1 MLAAPLIP
9 IVHQTS
15 GLLFIDKPPGLAF
28 HASPSGDPGVLPLL
42 RQQIDDERIY
52 SVHRLDRVTS
62 GLLMIARSAEAAS
75 AVGVL
80 LREHRIHKYYV
91 ALSARKPKKKMGAIV
106 GDMER
111 SRRGAWK
118 LLRSTERPAV
128 TSFVTRSVA
137 EGSDDEAARRAF
149 LLKPRTG
156 RTHQLRVAMKALG
169 SPILGDGLYA
179 AAADAAQEERAYPHA
194 SALRIPA
201 GHAALSADGAPIDVV
216 CAPTAG
222 AAFDTEGF
230 RDVWDRWFGFD
241 ELGAGDWFAGTPVSS
256 SSREPK

>member
-1 MLAAPLIP
+1 MIASPLS

-15 GLLFIDKPPGLAF
+15 GLLFIDKPPGLSF
-28 HASPSGDPGVLPLL
+28 HASAEGDPGVLPLL
-42 RQQIDDERIY
+42 REQIDDERLY

-75 AVGVL
+75 AVGTL

-91 ALSARKPKKKMGAIV
+91 ALSARKPKKKMGSIV

-111 SRRGAWK
+111 SRRGSWK
-118 LLRSTERPAV
+118 LLRSTERPAA
-128 TSFVTRSVA
+128 TSFITQSVA
-137 EGSDDEAARRAF
+137 DGSDDAALRAF

-179 AAADAAQEERAYPHA
+179 AAADAAQEERAYLHA

-201 GHAALSADGAPIDVV
+201 GHAALSEGGLAIDVILR
-216 CAPTAG
+216 PNAG
-222 AAFDTEGF
+222 AAFATDGF
-230 RDVWDRWFGFD
+230 QSAWDAWFDDCHLGSGDEWFG
-241 ELGAGDWFAGTPVSS
+241 GTPVA
-256 SSREPK
+256 SRGLK